1 MAVKIGE
8 SWVSEEAYA
17 YAQERMKQ
25 SGEKGSVYGELQE
38 KYKDTN
44 FRTGTAPFQGTGYK
58 NISIAPNILK
68 EMENDPEKRMEY
80 EALIYD
86 CVKFQE
92 QFAQTAKQRGIK
104 SCGFVIGAD
113 GGLRMWGIS
122 EAKSG
127 GKRAQ
132 VSLNKQDKSSW
143 SKKLLE
149 KIKEKKAEQK
159 AGKASAERKEKEE
172 EDKEQKMSSSVAVNV
187 EKRARQIAAAR
198 SKRNMRVVLGMLNKD
213 LADCQKGVRSGACDE
228 AEVNKVRALLS
239 QAKQKMG
246 QLPEVSEEEE
256 KGQDTFSLNLLI

>member
-1 MAVKIGE
+1 MAVKVGE

-17 YAQERMKQ
+17 YAQARMKE
-25 SGEKGSVYGELQE
+25 SEE
-38 KYKDTN
+38 
-44 FRTGTAPFQGTGYK
+44 K

-104 SCGFVIGAD
+104 TCGFVIGAD

-122 EAKSG
+122 EAKSS
-127 GKRAQ
+127 GKRVQ
-132 VSLNKQDKSSW
+132 VSLEKQNKASW

-149 KIKEKKAEQK
+149 KIKEKEAEKGKEDAKAEK
-159 AGKASAERKEKEE
+159 TEE
-172 EDKEQKMSSSVAVNV
+172 EAREEKMNSSVAVNV
-187 EKRARQIAAAR
+187 EKRARQIAAAK
-198 SKRNMRVVLGMLNKD
+198 SKRNMRVVLGLLNKD
-213 LADCQKGVRSGACDE
+213 LADCQKGVQSGACDE
-228 AEVNKVRALLS
+228 SEVNKVRALLS
-239 QAKQKMG
+239 QAKQRMG
-246 QLPEVSEEEE
+246 QLPEVSTEEE